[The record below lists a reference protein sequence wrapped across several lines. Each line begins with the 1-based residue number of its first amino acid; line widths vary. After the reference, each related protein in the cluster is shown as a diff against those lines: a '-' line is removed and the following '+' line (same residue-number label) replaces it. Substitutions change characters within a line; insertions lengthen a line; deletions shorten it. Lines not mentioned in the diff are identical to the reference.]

1 MLDALEAK
9 RGLETTKRTIE
20 EPQPPPPVR
29 PKTAAVRNSSWGG
42 GGEDLEELDNPNDS
56 AS

>member
-1 MLDALEAK
+1 VLDALEAK